1 MRTIAQFMKTVA
13 SFREKAT
20 IFQGLYDELVEESV
34 SLVWAYGD
42 ISPVNAIIEATSV
55 LKGFNRR
62 AVVSYY
68 RDVIPFTF
76 DSKLGVFTKKD
87 DNKVKNMGGTLGGGT
102 EDSMGAQV
110 LAHIIAH
117 DWHDQ
122 NKEKAAKPYVF
133 NDTRIINGIAAMIRK
148 GLSSGNITHE
158 QLEKLRGGVAGEVD
172 KAHSILKAKVNGT
185 ATSLE
190 LGSEAAA

>member
-1 MRTIAQFMKTVA
+1 MRTIAQFIKTVGQFRDKA
-13 SFREKAT
+13 S

-34 SLVWAYGD
+34 SLVWAHGD
-42 ISPVNAIIEATSV
+42 ISPVNAMIEATAV

-76 DSKLGVFTKKD
+76 DAKLGVFTKKD

-102 EDSMGAQV
+102 EESMGAQV
-110 LAHIIAH
+110 LAHLMAH

-122 NKEKAAKPYVF
+122 NTEKAAKPYVF

-172 KAHSILKAKVNGT
+172 KAHNILKAKING
-185 ATSLE
+185 AAISLE
-190 LGSEAAA
+190 LDAVIAA

>member
-13 SFREKAT
+13 GFRDKAAV
-20 IFQGLYDELVEESV
+20 FQGLYDELVEESV
-34 SLVWAYGD
+34 TLVWAYGD

-76 DSKLGVFTKKD
+76 DSKLGMFTKKD

-102 EDSMGAQV
+102 EESMGAQV
-110 LAHIIAH
+110 LAHLMSH

-148 GLSSGNITHE
+148 GIASGKITHE
-158 QLEKLRGGVAGEVD
+158 QLENLRGGVVGAVQE
-172 KAHSILKAKVNGT
+172 AHNILKAKENGV
-185 ATSLE
+185 AISLD
-190 LGSEAAA
+190 AAAA